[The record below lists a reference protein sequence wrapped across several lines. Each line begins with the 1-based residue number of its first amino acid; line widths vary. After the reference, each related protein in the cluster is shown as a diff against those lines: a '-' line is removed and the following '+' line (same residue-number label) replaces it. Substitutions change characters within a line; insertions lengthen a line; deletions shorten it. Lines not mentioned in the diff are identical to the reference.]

1 MTALP
6 HPVPTPTDRNG
17 MRAAL
22 AMGHFFQFGFAP
34 SLERLT
40 MGLAQCCL
48 EEANG
53 KALAGFDYGNLDVG
67 KPGDWQGD
75 TFPLLQGEVFKG
87 RRVEIVKLMRSYP
100 TAAEGG
106 AGYWKLAAEPRFVHD
121 NRTALDYFDAG
132 DPVGASAALK
142 AGGWFTAT
150 LASYTHEMV
159 QLYAE
164 CLRVT

>member
-6 HPVPTPTDRNG
+6 HPVPTPLERSG
-17 MRAAL
+17 MRRAL
-22 AMGHFFQFGFAP
+22 ALGFANAFLCDP
-34 SLERLT
+34 SPQALA

-48 EEANG
+48 EHANG
-53 KALAGFDYGNLDVG
+53 HALWGWDFGNIAAT
-67 KPGDWQGD
+67 PDWTGD
-75 TFPLLQGEVFKG
+75 TALLRQREILHGAEVHIDKPMRVYESAPKG
-87 RRVEIVKLMRSYP
+87 
-100 TAAEGG
+100 AEG
-106 AGYWKLAAEPRFVHD
+106 YWRLLSEPQFAFNGKHASV
-121 NRTALDYFDAG
+121 YFDAG

-150 LASYTHEMV
+150 LASYTAEMV